1 MGCLVLILF
10 VAGLCN
16 LGDTVVFDMKNTRV
30 PLYRKGKTF
39 LLIGYHQGT
48 KEEKLLLQF
57 SYSRVK
63 IKKLR
68 FSGITQ
74 SLLAARL
81 IHRNC
86 FVMLATS
93 CEEGL
98 DNMTRDFE

>member
-1 MGCLVLILF
+1 
-10 VAGLCN
+10 
-16 LGDTVVFDMKNTRV
+16 MKNTRV
-30 PLYRKGKTF
+30 SLLLYRKEKTF
-39 LLIGYHQGT
+39 LLIGYHQRT

-63 IKKLR
+63 IKKSR

-86 FVMLATS
+86 FVMWAAS
-93 CEEGL
+93 CEKGS
-98 DNMTRDFE
+98 DDMTRDFE